1 MGGVN
6 CFLLAIFAFIMTYN
20 SKFNYM
26 KKLLLTIALALFC
39 GATMAQNAIDLTFSR
54 NNGAAGTDA
63 TVSVAST
70 GDVDATGII
79 STIACN
85 YNWKAFTANSTT
97 FPNSS
102 ILCPDKNTKDMTGDA
117 AGVITFTLAGVP
129 DNYEFT
135 AITLKSVALNGGGAF
150 QGDNANAQHI
160 DFILKQDDTTI
171 AEHND
176 VAIKVNSNGGESVT
190 VNLVPST
197 PIKAADGTVTLK
209 INIVN
214 NYTAYGCFY
223 GLFKVTI
230 DTEVA
235 TPELPEEPAEVSY
248 LTQVTAGDLMAKTEA
263 TNIAIK
269 NLSYTNNRWFVGN
282 TGAAPYSEEEFTND
296 AIFVWEPVNAGQA
309 GSYYLKKLDGTYMQ
323 ASSPKDF
330 GTIDNAAKFTATN
343 PTSQGSSSTNFNGDG
358 DSNIYITGSNDAN
371 LVRFVKGS
379 NWINVQNGAGGTP
392 VYNTGTGGWTIHYVY
407 EVTEV
412 ASFKANISSAGY
424 ATFYAPVEVAIPENV
439 KAYYITEGSFNGEKV
454 TLTQIE
460 GIIPANTAVI
470 LEGEAG
476 EYTFNVSTTGAAA
489 VNGNL
494 LKGTVINT
502 NIIGQ
507 AYVLGNDEEE
517 GVGLYKTQ
525 MSNVAL
531 SNASGTVSVFK
542 NNAYKAYLPTS
553 AVPAAANNAASF
565 SFRFGEGTTGVE
577 NVEVENEVKAIY
589 DLTGRRVEAITAPG
603 IYIVNGKKVLVK

>member
-1 MGGVN
+1 
-6 CFLLAIFAFIMTYN
+6 
-20 SKFNYM
+20 M
-26 KKLLLTIALALFC
+26 KKILLSMALALFC
-39 GATMAQNAIDLTFSR
+39 GAIMAQNAIDLTFSR
-54 NNGAAGTDA
+54 NNSAAGTDA
-63 TVSVAST
+63 NVTVTGT
-70 GDVDATGII
+70 GDVDATGIT

-85 YNWKAFTANSTT
+85 YNWKAFGANSAT

-117 AGVITFTLAGVP
+117 AGVITLTIAGVP

-190 VNLVPST
+190 VNFVPST

-235 TPELPEEPAEVSY
+235 TPELPEEPAEVSF
-248 LTQVTAGDLMAKTEA
+248 LTQVTASDLMAKTEA

-269 NLSYTNNRWFVGN
+269 NLSYTNNRWFVAN
-282 TGAAPYSEEEFTND
+282 TGATPYSAEEFTNN
-296 AIFVWEPVNAGQA
+296 AIFVWEPVQAGVA
-309 GSYYLKKLDGTYMQ
+309 GSYYLKKGDTYMQ
-323 ASSPKDF
+323 TSSPKDF
-330 GTIDNAAKFTATN
+330 GTIENAAVFTATA
-343 PTSQGSSSTNFNGDG
+343 PGVDGTFNGDG
-358 DSNIYITGSNDAN
+358 DSNLYITGSNDAN

-407 EVTEV
+407 EVAEV

-424 ATFYAPVEVAIPENV
+424 ATFYAPAEVEIPENV
-439 KAYYITEGSFNGEKV
+439 KAYYIATEGIKGNNV

-460 GIIPANTAVI
+460 DVIPANTAVI
-470 LEGEAG
+470 LEGAEG
-476 EYTFNVSTTGAAA
+476 KYTFNVSETGAAA
-489 VNGNL
+489 VTGNL
-494 LKGTVINT
+494 LKGTITST

-507 AYVLGNDEEE
+507 AYVLGVVE
-517 GVGLYKTQ
+517 GETGLYKTQ
-525 MSNVAL
+525 MSTVAL
-531 SNASGTVSVFK
+531 SSASGNVSVFK
-542 NNAYKAYLPTS
+542 NNAYKAYLPAS
-553 AVPAAANNAASF
+553 AVPAAAQGAANF
-565 SFRFGEGTTGVE
+565 SFRFEGEGTTGVE
-577 NVEVENEVKAIY
+577 NVEVENEVKAIF

>member
-1 MGGVN
+1 MKK
-6 CFLLAIFAFIMTYN
+6 FLLSIAAAF
-20 SKFNYM
+20 
-26 KKLLLTIALALFC
+26 LTM
-39 GATMAQNAIDLTFSR
+39 GAMAQNTIDLTFSR
-54 NNGAAGTDA
+54 NNSVAGTDA

-70 GDVDATGII
+70 GDADATGIT

-85 YNWKAFTANSTT
+85 YNWKAFGANSET
-97 FPNSS
+97 FPNGS

-117 AGVITFTLAGVP
+117 AGVITLTLTGVP
-129 DNYEFT
+129 SNYEFT
-135 AITLKSVALNGGGAF
+135 AITLQSVALNGGGAF

-160 DFILKQDDTTI
+160 DFILKQNDAI
-171 AEHND
+171 VAQHND

-190 VNLVPST
+190 VNFVPST

-248 LTQVTAGDLMAKTEA
+248 LTQFTASDLMAKTEA

-282 TGAAPYSEEEFTND
+282 TGAAPYSAEEFTND
-296 AIFVWEPVNAGQA
+296 AIFVWEPVQAGVA

-323 ASSPKDF
+323 TSSPKDF
-330 GTIDNAAKFTATN
+330 GTVDNAAVFTATN
-343 PTSQGSSSTNFNGDG
+343 PTSQGSGSTNFNGDG
-358 DSNIYITGSNDAN
+358 DSNLYITGSNDAN

-379 NWINVQNGAGGTP
+379 NWINIQNGASGTP

-412 ASFKANISSAGY
+412 PSFKANITAAGF
-424 ATFYAPVEVAIPENV
+424 ATFFTPAEVAIPENV
-439 KAYYITEGSFNGEKV
+439 NAYYIAADGINGDYV
-454 TLTQIE
+454 TLTEIE
-460 GIIPANTAVI
+460 NVIPANTAVI
-470 LEGEAG
+470 LEGAEG
-476 EYTFNVSTTGAAA
+476 EYTFSVSETNAAA
-489 VNGNL
+489 VSGNL

-507 AYVLGNDEEE
+507 AYVLGVVEDET
-517 GVGLYKTQ
+517 GLYKTQ
-525 MSNVAL
+525 MSTVQL
-531 SNASGTVSVFK
+531 SSASGSVSVFL
-542 NNAYKAYLPTS
+542 NNAYKAYLPAS
-553 AVPAAANNAASF
+553 AVPAAANGAASF
-565 SFRFGEGTTGVE
+565 SFRFGEGTTGIDE
-577 NVEVENEVKAIY
+577 MTEQRAESKEIY

-603 IYIVNGKKVLVK
+603 IYIVGGKKVLVK

>member
-1 MGGVN
+1 MKK
-6 CFLLAIFAFIMTYN
+6 FLLSIAAAF
-20 SKFNYM
+20 
-26 KKLLLTIALALFC
+26 LTM
-39 GATMAQNAIDLTFSR
+39 GAMAQNTIDLTFSR
-54 NNGAAGTDA
+54 NNSAAGTDA

-70 GDVDATGII
+70 GDLDVTGIT
-79 STIACN
+79 STVACN
-85 YNWKAFTANSTT
+85 YNWKAFGANSET
-97 FPNSS
+97 FPNGS

-117 AGVITFTLAGVP
+117 AGVITLTLTGVP
-129 DNYEFT
+129 SNYEFT

-160 DFILKQDDTTI
+160 DFILKQDDATV
-171 AEHND
+171 AQHND

-190 VNLVPST
+190 VNFVPST

-248 LTQVTAGDLMAKTEA
+248 LTQVTASDLMAKTEA

-282 TGAAPYSEEEFTND
+282 TGAAPYSAEDFTND
-296 AIFVWEPVNAGQA
+296 AIFVWEPVQAGVA
-309 GSYYLKKLDGTYMQ
+309 GSYYLKKGDTYMQ
-323 ASSPKDF
+323 TTSPKDF
-330 GTIDNAAKFTATN
+330 GTVDNAAVFTAVAPGTN
-343 PTSQGSSSTNFNGDG
+343 GTFNGDG
-358 DSNIYITGSNDAN
+358 DSNIYITGSTDTN
-371 LVRFVKGS
+371 LVRFVKGN
-379 NWINVQNGAGGTP
+379 NWINIQNGANGTP

-407 EVTEV
+407 EVAEV
-412 ASFKANISSAGY
+412 TSFKANITAAGF
-424 ATFYAPVEVAIPENV
+424 ATFFTPAEVTIPENV
-439 KAYYITEGSFNGEKV
+439 NAYYIAADGINGDYV
-454 TLTQIE
+454 TLTEIE
-460 GIIPANTAVI
+460 NVIPANTAVI

-476 EYTFNVSTTGAAA
+476 EYTFNVSETNAAA
-489 VNGNL
+489 VSGNL

-507 AYVLGNDEEE
+507 AYVLGVVE
-517 GVGLYKTQ
+517 GETGLYKTQ
-525 MSNVAL
+525 MSTVQL
-531 SNASGTVSVFK
+531 SSASGSVSVFL
-542 NNAYKAYLPTS
+542 NNAYKAYLPAS
-553 AVPAAANNAASF
+553 AVPAAANGAASF
-565 SFRFGEGTTGVE
+565 SFRFPGTTAIE
-577 NVEVENEVKAIY
+577 NVEVENTVKVIY